1 MTIERSIIEAA
12 TRLRRKGESH
22 LIATVVRTQGSA
34 YRGPGARMLLT
45 HFRWLTGSVSGGCL
59 EGDIASKG
67 WWRTRDGE
75 PVVVTYDSRTPEHA
89 DDDDVRSAFGLGC
102 DGVVEVMLERG
113 NTPGRID
120 PLEVADRCYRTQ
132 KRGAVATVIHS
143 RVNGVKIGHRVAV
156 LVGSDAQADASLDDV
171 LRIAMAADC
180 KAAIAS
186 GESVI
191 RTYNSER
198 GSVDVFVE
206 AILPPPRVFIFGT
219 GHDVVPL
226 VSILKTLGWD
236 ISVCTSQPRVSTRQ
250 RFIGVADELLVGTRA
265 EIAARIDECD
275 CAVALVMSHNYETD
289 RENVGMLLGTSARYI
304 GVLGPRNRTAK
315 LFSDLQVQPD
325 SRVHAP
331 VGLQLGAETPQ
342 EIALAIAAEVQSVL
356 AKAPASSLR
365 DRIGPI
371 HDRPR
376 MSRISEAFHAISPIT
391 AEAS

>member
-1 MTIERSIIEAA
+1 MTIERSIIDAA
-12 TRLRRKGESH
+12 TRMRRRGESH
-22 LIATVVRTQGSA
+22 LVATVVRTQGSA
-34 YRGPGARMLLT
+34 YRGLGARMLLT
-45 HFRWLTGSVSGGCL
+45 QFRWITGSVSGGCL

-75 PVVVTYDSRTPEHA
+75 PVVVTYDSRMPEHA

-102 DGVVEVMLERG
+102 DGVIEIMLERG

-120 PLEVADRCYRTQ
+120 TLEVADTCYRTQ

-143 RVNGVKIGHRVAV
+143 RVNGVKVGHRVAV
-156 LVGSDAQADASLDDV
+156 VHGSEARYDASLDDV
-171 LRIAMAADC
+171 LRIAMVADARAAV
-180 KAAIAS
+180 AS
-186 GESVI
+186 GESAI

-206 AILPPPRVFIFGT
+206 AIMPPPRVFIFGA

-226 VSILKTLGWD
+226 VTILKTLGWD
-236 ISVCTSQPRVSTRQ
+236 VSVCTGEARVATRQ
-250 RFIGVADELLVGTRA
+250 RFAGTVDELLVGNHA

-275 CAVALVMSHNYETD
+275 RAVALVMSHHYETD
-289 RENVGMLLGTSARYI
+289 RQNVGMLLTTSASYI
-304 GVLGPRNRTAK
+304 GVLGPRTRTAK

-325 SRVHAP
+325 ARVHGP
-331 VGLQLGAETPQ
+331 VGLELGAETPQ
-342 EIALAIAAEVQSVL
+342 EIALAITSEIQAVL
-356 AKAPASSLR
+356 ARAPASKLR
-365 DRIGPI
+365 DRVGPI

-376 MSRISEAFHAISPIT
+376 MPRISEAFHAVSPVT